1 MVTIKRFARY
11 GLLLIACGLV
21 AAVIRYADLISLA
34 SGDEEAFERLMEN
47 SVGVFLLLTLTLM
60 IVQNLLTVIPVIALI
75 VLNVAVLGYWN
86 GLLWSWVSS
95 IIGSTAAFLASRYWF
110 QDLFRKQVK
119 QAVQE
124 KIERNGFWY
133 ILGGRLIPV
142 LPSCVINIAG
152 GLSSIRLRHFLYATM
167 IGNLAYFS
175 VVVLAQLGIMS
186 LNGWEDW
193 LLVAMVALLAA
204 GVAFW
209 RRRNRKTRI
218 SENNEGP
225 TG

>member
-1 MVTIKRFARY
+1 MVIIKRFIKY
-11 GLLLIACGLV
+11 GLLLIVCGLV
-21 AAVIRYADLISLA
+21 AAVIHYADLISLA
-34 SGDEEAFERLMEN
+34 SGDEEAFDRLLEN
-47 SVGVFLLLTLTLM
+47 SVGAFLLLMLMLM
-60 IVQNLLTVIPVIALI
+60 IVQNLLTVIPVIVLI

-86 GLLWSWVSS
+86 GLLWSWASS
-95 IIGSTAAFLASRYWF
+95 IIGSAAAFLASRYWF
-110 QDLFRKQVK
+110 QDLFRKRVRK
-119 QAVQE
+119 DIQE

-186 LNGWEDW
+186 LDGWEAW
-193 LLVAMVALLAA
+193 LMVAMVALFA
-204 GVAFW
+204 GGVEFW
-209 RRRNRKTRI
+209 RRRKRKARI
-218 SENNEGP
+218 SENSEG
-225 TG
+225 